1 MSWEPLWLLAPVV
14 AGLLLG
20 FVAGRRTGPA
30 RTRMD
35 ELQARSELLAKE
47 REYALAEVEARK
59 EELARTRA
67 ELEGYRERVAEH
79 FSSSF
84 TLLRAL
90 TLRYR
95 ADCEQLAEGAGSL
108 FSGGALDV
116 GEASEPG
123 ALPEPKAVGGA
134 EAPAD
139 RATPTESDSEA
150 PTR

>member
-1 MSWEPLWLLAPVV
+1 MSWEPLWLLAPAV
-14 AGLLLG
+14 AGFLLA
-20 FVAGRRTGPA
+20 FAAGRRTGPA
-30 RTRMD
+30 RSRMD

-47 REYALAEVEARK
+47 REHALAEVEARK
-59 EELARTRA
+59 EELARTQT

-90 TLRYR
+90 TLQYR

-108 FSGGALDV
+108 FSGAALDA
-116 GEASEPG
+116 GEASEES
-123 ALPEPKAVGGA
+123 ALPEPKAAEEA

-139 RATPTESDSEA
+139 RPTPTGSDSEA
-150 PTR
+150 PKT

>member
-1 MSWEPLWLLAPVV
+1 MSWEPLWWLAPAV

-30 RTRMD
+30 RMRMD
-35 ELQARSELLAKE
+35 ELQARSELLAKQ
-47 REYALAEVEARK
+47 RDHALAEVEARK
-59 EELARTRA
+59 EELTRSRA

-90 TLRYR
+90 TLQYR

-108 FSGGALDV
+108 FSGGALDA
-116 GEASEPG
+116 GEASEG
-123 ALPEPKAVGGA
+123 SALPEPEAAEGGE
-134 EAPAD
+134 EASD
-139 RATPTESDSEA
+139 RPTPTDFDSEA
-150 PTR
+150 PKA